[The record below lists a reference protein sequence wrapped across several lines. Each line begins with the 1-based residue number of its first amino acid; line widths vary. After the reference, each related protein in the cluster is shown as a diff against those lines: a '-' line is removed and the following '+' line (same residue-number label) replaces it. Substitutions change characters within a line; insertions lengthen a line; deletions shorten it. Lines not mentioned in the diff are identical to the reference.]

1 MKPEVNIKVIS
12 SSGEPYDVHFEFFEN
27 KFKVHC
33 NCPAG
38 IFGKICKH
46 KTGLLEGDASLLFN
60 KIDKEML
67 EQIYNTVK
75 KSKYTE
81 LLASYNTSCK
91 EIEIARK
98 KEKKQK
104 EQIEQLLKTGVDIF

>member
-1 MKPEVNIKVIS
+1 MKSEVNIKVIS
-12 SSGEPYDVHFEFFEN
+12 SSGDPYDVHFVFFEN

-46 KTGLLEGDASLLFN
+46 KTGLLEGDVSLLF
-60 KIDKEML
+60 KKSDSEML
-67 EQIYNTVK
+67 EQIHNIVK
-75 KSKYTE
+75 NSKYTE
-81 LLASYNTSCK
+81 LLDSYNTVYK